1 MRKKLFIILAL
12 LVLSVTIASALVA
25 APAALSISWWT
36 VDAGGGTST
45 GGAFALS
52 GTAGQSDAG
61 TMSGGAYTLGGG
73 FWNPQ
78 NGAIIKNTH
87 RNYLPIATR

>member
-1 MRKKLFIILAL
+1 MRKKLLVVLAL
-12 LVLSVTIASALVA
+12 LVLSVTIASAIVA

-52 GTAGQSDAG
+52 GTAGQADAG
-61 TMSGGAYTLGGG
+61 LLSGGAYTLRGG
-73 FWNPQ
+73 FWNPET
-78 NGAIIKNTH
+78 GGIIKITY
-87 RNYLPIATR
+87 RNYLPITRR